1 MVSWKLSKNLPKLFG
16 KNLKKVQISYV
27 HSVET
32 WYNIIIPKE
41 YIKSHFKE
49 DFKMT
54 TITREAT
61 WNKIGK
67 DIKEAT
73 SVKEALQ
80 ISGLDYEVVKA
91 PIYLSN
97 GHRIENQF
105 ATKKKGTDEVFGIV
119 GKDYTVVQNQ
129 DAFAFVDGIISEGLT
144 FVKAGETSYMNYIIA
159 SLPDQYILDDQFK
172 PYIIFQNS
180 HAGATTLKAAI
191 CPLRV
196 VCQNQFTMAFRN
208 SENKISL
215 RHCSSIHEKMD
226 EAQHILQFTTYYM
239 DKFNDMARR
248 MAFNKISQEKVDKI
262 IDQYFLVDDEAST
275 RKANSIEEKKTIF
288 LNAYNAED
296 NQNFK
301 GTEWGL
307 VNAFSDYITHLEPA
321 RKTEKSNISKFVSI
335 TFNNG
340 LMNNFIDMVKAI

>member
-1 MVSWKLSKNLPKLFG
+1 MA
-16 KNLKKVQISYV
+16 
-27 HSVET
+27 
-32 WYNIIIPKE
+32 
-41 YIKSHFKE
+41 
-49 DFKMT
+49 T

-61 WNKIGK
+61 WNKVGT
-67 DIKEAT
+67 DIREAN

-97 GHRIENQF
+97 GHRIKDQF

-119 GKDYTVVQNQ
+119 GKDYTIVQN
-129 DAFAFVDGIISEGLT
+129 DEVFSFVDGIISEGLT

-159 SLPDQYILDDQFK
+159 SLPEQYILDDKFK

-191 CPLRV
+191 CPLRII
-196 VCQNQFTMAFRN
+196 CQNQFTMAFRN

-215 RHCSSIHEKMD
+215 RHSSSIHEKMD
-226 EAQHILQFTTYYM
+226 EAQHILQFNAEYM
-239 DKFNDMARR
+239 DS
-248 MAFNKISQEKVDKI
+248 FNKMATKMAANKIGEKKALEI
-262 IDQYFLVDDEAST
+262 IDKYFLVDDNAST
-275 RKANSIEEKKTIF
+275 RKVNSTEEKKVIL

-296 NQNFK
+296 NQNFR
-301 GTEWGL
+301 GTQWGL
-307 VNAFSDYITHLEPA
+307 INAFSDYITHLDPA
-321 RKTEKSNISKFVSI
+321 RKTDKSNVSKFVNV

-340 LMNNFIDMVKAI
+340 LMNNFVNMVQEYV

>member
-1 MVSWKLSKNLPKLFG
+1 MA
-16 KNLKKVQISYV
+16 
-27 HSVET
+27 
-32 WYNIIIPKE
+32 
-41 YIKSHFKE
+41 
-49 DFKMT
+49 T

-61 WNKIGK
+61 WNKVGT
-67 DIKEAT
+67 DIREAN

-97 GHRIENQF
+97 GHRIKDQF

-119 GKDYTVVQNQ
+119 GKDYTIVQNEE
-129 DAFAFVDGIISEGLT
+129 AFSFVDGIISEGLT

-159 SLPDQYILDDQFK
+159 SLPEQYILDDKFK

-191 CPLRV
+191 CPLRI

-215 RHCSSIHEKMD
+215 RHSSSIHEKMD
-226 EAQHILQFTTYYM
+226 EAQHILQFNAEYM
-239 DKFNDMARR
+239 DS
-248 MAFNKISQEKVDKI
+248 FNKMANKMASNKIGEEKALEI
-262 IDQYFLVDDEAST
+262 IDKYFLVDDNAST
-275 RKANSIEEKKTIF
+275 RKINSNEEKKVIL

-296 NQNFK
+296 NQNFR
-301 GTEWGL
+301 GTQWGL
-307 VNAFSDYITHLEPA
+307 INAFSDYITHLDPA
-321 RKTEKSNISKFVSI
+321 RKTNKSNISKFVNV

-340 LMNNFIDMVKAI
+340 LMNNFINVVQEYV

>member
-1 MVSWKLSKNLPKLFG
+1 MA
-16 KNLKKVQISYV
+16 
-27 HSVET
+27 
-32 WYNIIIPKE
+32 
-41 YIKSHFKE
+41 
-49 DFKMT
+49 T

-61 WNKIGK
+61 WNKVGT
-67 DIKEAT
+67 DIREAN

-97 GHRIENQF
+97 GHRIKDQF

-119 GKDYTVVQNQ
+119 GKDYTIVQNEE
-129 DAFAFVDGIISEGLT
+129 AFSFVDGIISEGLT
-144 FVKAGETSYMNYIIA
+144 FVKAGETSYMNYIITF
-159 SLPDQYILDDQFK
+159 LPEQYILDDKFK

-191 CPLRV
+191 CPLRI

-215 RHCSSIHEKMD
+215 RHSSSIHEKMD
-226 EAQHILQFTTYYM
+226 EAQHILQFNAEYM
-239 DKFNDMARR
+239 NS
-248 MAFNKISQEKVDKI
+248 FNKMATKMAATKIGEEKALEI
-262 IDQYFLVDDEAST
+262 IDKYFLVDDNAST
-275 RKANSIEEKKTIF
+275 RKVNSNEEKKVIL

-296 NQNFK
+296 NQNFR
-301 GTEWGL
+301 GTQWGL
-307 VNAFSDYITHLEPA
+307 INAFSDYITHVDPA
-321 RKTEKSNISKFVSI
+321 RKTNKSNISKFVNV

-340 LMNNFIDMVKAI
+340 LMNNFINMVQEYV

>member
-1 MVSWKLSKNLPKLFG
+1 MA
-16 KNLKKVQISYV
+16 
-27 HSVET
+27 
-32 WYNIIIPKE
+32 
-41 YIKSHFKE
+41 
-49 DFKMT
+49 T

-61 WNKIGK
+61 WNKVGT
-67 DIKEAT
+67 DIRDAN

-97 GHRIENQF
+97 GHRIKDQF

-119 GKDYTVVQNQ
+119 GKDYTIVQNEE
-129 DAFAFVDGIISEGLT
+129 AFSFVDGIISEGLT

-159 SLPDQYILDDQFK
+159 SLPEQYILDDKFK

-191 CPLRV
+191 CPLRI

-215 RHCSSIHEKMD
+215 RHSSSIHEKMD
-226 EAQHILQFTTYYM
+226 EAQHILQFNAEYM
-239 DKFNDMARR
+239 DS
-248 MAFNKISQEKVDKI
+248 FNKMANKMAANKIGEEKALEI
-262 IDQYFLVDDEAST
+262 IDKYFLVDDNAST
-275 RKANSIEEKKTIF
+275 RKVNSNEEKKVIL

-296 NQNFK
+296 NQNFR
-301 GTEWGL
+301 GTQWGL
-307 VNAFSDYITHLEPA
+307 INAFSDYITHVDPA
-321 RKTEKSNISKFVSI
+321 RKTNKSNISKFVNV

-340 LMNNFIDMVKAI
+340 LMNNFINMVQEYV

>member
-1 MVSWKLSKNLPKLFG
+1 MA
-16 KNLKKVQISYV
+16 
-27 HSVET
+27 
-32 WYNIIIPKE
+32 
-41 YIKSHFKE
+41 
-49 DFKMT
+49 T

-61 WNKIGK
+61 WNKVGT
-67 DIKEAT
+67 DIREAN

-97 GHRIENQF
+97 GHRIKDQF

-119 GKDYTVVQNQ
+119 GKDYTIVQNEE
-129 DAFAFVDGIISEGLT
+129 AFSFVDGIISEGLT

-159 SLPDQYILDDQFK
+159 SLPEQYILDDKFK

-191 CPLRV
+191 CPLRI

-215 RHCSSIHEKMD
+215 RHSSSIHEKMD
-226 EAQHILQFTTYYM
+226 EAQHILQFNAEYM
-239 DKFNDMARR
+239 DS
-248 MAFNKISQEKVDKI
+248 FNKMANKMASNKIGEEKALEI
-262 IDQYFLVDDEAST
+262 IDKYFLVDDNAST
-275 RKANSIEEKKTIF
+275 RKVNSNEEKKVIL
-288 LNAYNAED
+288 LNSYNAED
-296 NQNFK
+296 NQNFR
-301 GTEWGL
+301 GTQWGL
-307 VNAFSDYITHLEPA
+307 INAFSDYITHVDPA
-321 RKTEKSNISKFVSI
+321 RKTNKSNISKFVNV

-340 LMNNFIDMVKAI
+340 LMNNFINMVQEYV